1 MWKRLQHKW
10 NVRPVQLFWI
20 LCVFAL
26 TGTLTAFISKSIT
39 GWLGFSAS
47 THWSWKILVRLL
59 VLILGYQLILLSI
72 AFALGQ
78 FPFFWRYEKKILQR
92 LRIMKN
98 EQELNVN
105 RESGVEKYRI
115 AIFASGT
122 GTNAHKI
129 IQHFKTH
136 PTIEVALIVCN
147 KPGAGVLSIAEN
159 EGIPTLLIEKE
170 PFFRGDGYVP
180 ELQNA
185 GIQFIVLAGFLWK
198 IPQSLIEAYRLHIIN
213 IHPALLPKY
222 GGKGMYGAFV
232 HTAVLAAGEKE
243 SGITIH
249 FVDEHYDHG
258 DVIFQ
263 ATCPVEPG
271 DTPESLASRIH
282 QLEHQHF
289 PLIVEQVILAAQ
301 QETATK

>member
-10 NVRPVQLFWI
+10 KVTPVQLFWI
-20 LCVFAL
+20 LCVFAI
-26 TGTLTAFISKSIT
+26 TGTLTAYISKSIT
-39 GWLGFSAS
+39 NWLGFSAS
-47 THWSWKILVRLL
+47 THWSWKFLVRLL
-59 VLILGYQLILLSI
+59 VLILGYQLILLSV

-92 LRIMKN
+92 LRIMRT
-98 EQELNVN
+98 EQETNLKSEIRNL
-105 RESGVEKYRI
+105 KYRI

-136 PTIEVALIVCN
+136 PSIEVALIVCN

-159 EGIPTLLIEKE
+159 EGVPTLLIEKE
-170 PFFRGDGYVP
+170 RFFRGDGYIP
-180 ELQNA
+180 DLQAA

-198 IPQSLIEAYRLHIIN
+198 IPQSLISAYPRHIIN

-232 HTAVLAAGEKE
+232 HSAVLAAGEPE

-249 FVDEHYDHG
+249 YV
-258 DVIFQ
+258 
-263 ATCPVEPG
+263 VEPG

-282 QLEHQHF
+282 QLEHLHF
-289 PLIVEQVILAAQ
+289 PAIVEKVINQAIKL
-301 QETATK
+301 ES

>member
-1 MWKRLQHKW
+1 MR
-10 NVRPVQLFWI
+10 
-20 LCVFAL
+20 
-26 TGTLTAFISKSIT
+26 T
-39 GWLGFSAS
+39 
-47 THWSWKILVRLL
+47 
-59 VLILGYQLILLSI
+59 
-72 AFALGQ
+72 
-78 FPFFWRYEKKILQR
+78 
-92 LRIMKN
+92 

-263 ATCPVEPG
+263 ASCPVEPG